1 MTHFG
6 NRRPGATFDIDC
18 PGAES
23 GFSLI
28 EALVAAIILSIGIL
42 GIVSLL
48 ALSKV
53 SQHESIQ
60 RVRAVSLADDIIER
74 IRRNPAGLSVYDIGL
89 SSPLGGASLGAEPSP
104 NCNSSTCNTSE
115 LAGHD
120 LWAWE
125 RLLDGTSATV
135 TDGSTTSNTVGMR
148 DVRACIEFTADTG
161 RTNSG
166 IIDIVLQWKGLKETT
181 DAVPSGGAVCGSAV
195 GEDKARRQLIV
206 SSYVLDE
213 TEL

>member
-1 MTHFG
+1 MLPVTK
-6 NRRPGATFDIDC
+6 RPFKSAQ
-18 PGAES
+18 S

-28 EALVAAIILSIGIL
+28 EALIAALILSIGIL

-53 SQHESIQ
+53 AQHESIQ
-60 RVRAVSLADDIIER
+60 RVRAVALADDIVER
-74 IRRNPAGLSVYDIGL
+74 IRRNPAGMSVYDIGM
-89 SSPLGGASLGAEPSP
+89 SSPLGGASLGTEPSP
-104 NCNSSTCNTSE
+104 NCSSSTCSTAE
-115 LAGHD
+115 LASHD

-125 RLLDGTSATV
+125 RLLDGASATV
-135 TDGSTTSNTVGMR
+135 TEDGTTSNTVGLR
-148 DVRACIEFTADTG
+148 DIRACIEFTADAGKANT
-161 RTNSG
+161 G

-181 DAVPSGGAVCGSAV
+181 DAVPGGGTVCG
-195 GEDKARRQLIV
+195 GDTDEDKTRRQLVV